1 MIPFPK
7 LTTTP
12 NLPFFKFFAAL
23 ALLLSPALPMRADD
37 CKPKIDK
44 QNLTVE
50 LGIPGYNGGHRFTM
64 TVPLSSKEGV
74 SGSGA
79 AARFVNA
86 STRAAANNSAA
97 PDIVYNVRVSE
108 KRDHGAMLEIDVL
121 SRARNGGV
129 HTTKR
134 SIYIEHDQIVEQ
146 IYLTGVSLK
155 AGFKVLPFKC
165 KK

>member
-7 LTTTP
+7 LTP
-12 NLPFFKFFAAL
+12 QNLPFKFFAIL
-23 ALLLSPALPMRADD
+23 ALLLAPALPMRADD

-50 LGIPGYNGGHRFTM
+50 LGIPGYNGGRRFSM
-64 TVPLSSKEGV
+64 TIPVNSKEGI
-74 SGSGA
+74 SGGGA
-79 AARFVNA
+79 SARFVNA
-86 STRAAANNSAA
+86 STRGGAAGAA
-97 PDIVYNVRVSE
+97 PINVAYHLHVAE
-108 KRDHGAMLEIDVL
+108 KRDHGAVLELNVV
-121 SRARNGGV
+121 SGAQNGGI

-146 IYLTGVSLK
+146 IYLTGVSVK

>member
-7 LTTTP
+7 LTP
-12 NLPFFKFFAAL
+12 RNLPFKFFAIL

-50 LGIPGYNGGHRFTM
+50 LGIPGYNGGHRFAM
-64 TVPLSSKEGV
+64 TVPLNSKEGI
-74 SGSGA
+74 SGGGA

-86 STRAAANNSAA
+86 STRGADAGAFNVS
-97 PDIVYNVRVSE
+97 YNVRVSE
-108 KRDHGAMLEIDVL
+108 KRDHGAMLELSVL
-121 SRARNGGV
+121 SRAQNGGV

-134 SIYIEHDQIVEQ
+134 SVYIEHDQIVEQ
-146 IYLTGVSLK
+146 IYLTGVSVK

>member
-1 MIPFPK
+1 MFPFPK
-7 LTTTP
+7 LTPQT
-12 NLPFFKFFAAL
+12 LPFKLFVIAAL
-23 ALLLSPALPMRADD
+23 LFAPALPSNADD

-64 TVPLSSKEGV
+64 TVPLNSKEGV
-74 SGSGA
+74 SGGGS

-86 STRAAANNSAA
+86 STRGAA
-97 PDIVYNVRVSE
+97 PFNVTYSLRVAE
-108 KRDHGAMLEIDVL
+108 KRDHGAMLELDVL
-121 SRARNGGV
+121 SGARNGGV

-146 IYLTGVSLK
+146 IYLTGVSVK

>member
-1 MIPFPK
+1 MFPFPK
-7 LTTTP
+7 LTP
-12 NLPFFKFFAAL
+12 HNLPFKFFAVL
-23 ALLLSPALPMRADD
+23 ALLLSAVPPSSADD

-50 LGIPGYNGGHRFTM
+50 LGIPGYNGGQRFTM

-74 SGSGA
+74 SGGGS

-86 STRAAANNSAA
+86 STRGGAA
-97 PDIVYNVRVSE
+97 PVNTTYTVRVSD
-108 KRDHGAMLEIDVL
+108 KRDHGVMLELDVM
-121 SRARNGGV
+121 SGARNGGV
-129 HTTKR
+129 HTTRR
-134 SIYIEHDQIVEQ
+134 SIYIEHDKIVEQ
-146 IYLTGVSLK
+146 IYLTGVSVK

>member
-1 MIPFPK
+1 MFPFPK
-7 LTTTP
+7 LTP
-12 NLPFFKFFAAL
+12 QNLPFKFFAIL

-64 TVPLSSKEGV
+64 TVPLNSKEGI
-74 SGSGA
+74 SGGGSA
-79 AARFVNA
+79 TRFVNA
-86 STRAAANNSAA
+86 STRGTDAA
-97 PDIVYNVRVSE
+97 PPAVAYHVRVTE
-108 KRDHGAMLEIDVL
+108 KRDHGAMLELNVV
-121 SRARNGGV
+121 SGARNGGV

-146 IYLTGVSLK
+146 IYLTGVSVK

>member
-1 MIPFPK
+1 MFPSPK
-7 LTTTP
+7 LMP
-12 NLPFFKFFAAL
+12 QNLPFKLFAIF
-23 ALLLSPALPMRADD
+23 ALLLAPALPMRADD
-37 CKPKIDK
+37 CKPRIDK

-50 LGIPGYNGGHRFTM
+50 LGIPGYNGGQRFTM
-64 TVPLSSKEGV
+64 TVSLNSKEGI
-74 SGSGA
+74 SGGGS

-86 STRAAANNSAA
+86 GTRGAGAVA
-97 PDIVYNVRVSE
+97 PNVAYHVRVSE
-108 KRDHGAMLEIDVL
+108 KRDHGAMLELDVL
-121 SRARNGGV
+121 SRAPNGGV

-146 IYLTGVSLK
+146 IYLTGVSIK

>member
-1 MIPFPK
+1 MFPYPK
-7 LTTTP
+7 LTPQT
-12 NLPFFKFFAAL
+12 LPFKLFVVAAL
-23 ALLLSPALPMRADD
+23 LFAPALPSNADD

-50 LGIPGYNGGHRFTM
+50 LGIPGYNGGHRFTT

-74 SGSGA
+74 SGGGS

-86 STRAAANNSAA
+86 GTRGAA
-97 PDIVYNVRVSE
+97 PVNVTYSLRVSE
-108 KRDHGAMLEIDVL
+108 KRDHGVMLELDVL
-121 SRARNGGV
+121 SGARNGGV

-146 IYLTGVSLK
+146 IYLTGVSVK

>member
-1 MIPFPK
+1 MFPFPK
-7 LTTTP
+7 LTPQT
-12 NLPFFKFFAAL
+12 LPFKLFVIAAL
-23 ALLLSPALPMRADD
+23 LFAPALPSNADD

-50 LGIPGYNGGHRFTM
+50 LGIPGYNGGHRFSVV
-64 TVPLSSKEGV
+64 VPLSSKEGV
-74 SGSGA
+74 SGGGSA
-79 AARFVNA
+79 TRFVNA
-86 STRAAANNSAA
+86 STRGAA
-97 PDIVYNVRVSE
+97 PVNVAYSLRVAE
-108 KRDHGAMLEIDVL
+108 RRDHGAVLELDVL
-121 SRARNGGV
+121 SGARNGGV

-146 IYLTGVSLK
+146 IYLTGVSVK

>member
-7 LTTTP
+7 LTP
-12 NLPFFKFFAAL
+12 RNLPFKFFAIL
-23 ALLLSPALPMRADD
+23 ALLLSPALPSSADD

-50 LGIPGYNGGHRFTM
+50 LGIPGHNGGHRFAL
-64 TVPLSSKEGV
+64 TVPIKSKEGV
-74 SGSGA
+74 SGNGNA
-79 AARFVNA
+79 TRFVNA
-86 STRAAANNSAA
+86 STRGADAASPAVAYH
-97 PDIVYNVRVSE
+97 VHVSE
-108 KRDHGAMLEIDVL
+108 KRDHGAMLEMSVL
-121 SRARNGGV
+121 SPARNGGV

-165 KK
+165 KKT